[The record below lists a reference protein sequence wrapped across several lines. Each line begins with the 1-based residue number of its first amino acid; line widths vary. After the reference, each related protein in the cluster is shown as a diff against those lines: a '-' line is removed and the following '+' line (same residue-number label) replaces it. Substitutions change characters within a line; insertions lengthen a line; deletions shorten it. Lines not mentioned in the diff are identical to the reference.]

1 MCAIFYGGMQSSQ
14 LLKEFA
20 QWKKHMALIKKITEK
35 IKTKK
40 KVSEKLTEKKAVV
53 EKPDIAI
60 KSSTTALYSSILK
73 QAHVTEK
80 STHGAANSH
89 YVFNVSTSAN
99 KNEII
104 KAVFALYGIKPVS
117 VNVMRVKG
125 KKIRF
130 GKISGTR
137 KNTKKA
143 IVTLPKGK
151 KISLYEGV

>member
-1 MCAIFYGGMQSSQ
+1 MA
-14 LLKEFA
+14 LLK
-20 QWKKHMALIKKITEK
+20 
-35 IKTKK
+35 
-40 KVSEKLTEKKAVV
+40 KLTEKLQSKKKSLKMSEKGKEKKDAV
-53 EKPDIAI
+53 EKPLLER
-60 KSSTTALYSSILK
+60 KSSRIGLYSSILK

-80 STHGAANSH
+80 STRGAANSH
-89 YVFNVSTSAN
+89 YIFDVSASAN

-130 GKISGTR
+130 GKISGAR